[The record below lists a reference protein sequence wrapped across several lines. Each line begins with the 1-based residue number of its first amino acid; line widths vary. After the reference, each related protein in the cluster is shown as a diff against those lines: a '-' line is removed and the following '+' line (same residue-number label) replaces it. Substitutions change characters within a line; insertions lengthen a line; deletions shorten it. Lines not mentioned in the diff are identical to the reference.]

1 VLKRTN
7 ITQPLYSPNYAD
19 EAGIYLQYIVEHYED
34 LPELMFFV
42 QVRLAPCKIFVT
54 RPLNPIRA
62 TLTWSWMT

>member
-1 VLKRTN
+1 MLKRTN

-54 RPLNPIRA
+54 
-62 TLTWSWMT
+62 